1 MDKQVSAQSPIVVVV
16 NRLHFCAPI
25 DQDLPMRA
33 LSTKELAFVI
43 VSQALKPSVIELH
56 NPRALNALTLVFRT
70 MNEQSLA

>member
-1 MDKQVSAQSPIVVVV
+1 
-16 NRLHFCAPI
+16 
-25 DQDLPMRA
+25 MRA
-33 LSTKELAFVI
+33 LSTKELALVI